1 MMNRFLNRST
11 LCWTF
16 VLVCLCISGAGT
28 AFAFDGNRAGFILG
42 IGAGGGY
49 ARDAVSIDSSDFG
62 FSGFSVDVSQS
73 HFAGKTD
80 FLIGYAPSNR
90 LAITWSSKV
99 SWYSSDDLIAN
110 GTYGLGITYF
120 LSEDINANFIQA
132 VIGFNNVSI
141 PFADKDEYEKRTW
154 TGFGLGIGFGREV
167 SKNWIIGL
175 DATWGRSASES
186 EDGFG
191 LTTFG
196 IGVYFSHIWY

>member
-11 LCWTF
+11 LCWAF
-16 VLVCLCISGAGT
+16 VLVCLCFSGAGT
-28 AFAFDGNRAGFILG
+28 AFAFDGNRAGFILS

-62 FSGFSVDVSQS
+62 ISGFSINVSQS
-73 HFAGKTD
+73 NFAGKTD

-99 SWYSSDDLIAN
+99 SWYSFTSPDDDAIIAS
-110 GTYGLGITYF
+110 GTAGLGITYF

-132 VIGFNNVSI
+132 VSGFNHVSA
-141 PFADKDEYEKRTW
+141 PFEEESGSS
-154 TGFGLGIGFGREV
+154 TGFGFSIGVGREV

-175 DATWGRSASES
+175 DATWGRPES
-186 EDGFG
+186 GW
-191 LTTFG
+191 TTFG

>member
-1 MMNRFLNRST
+1 MNRFLNRST
-11 LCWTF
+11 MCWAF
-16 VLVCLCISGAGT
+16 VLVCLCFSGAGT
-28 AFAFDGNRAGFILG
+28 AFAFDGFALDGNRAGFILG
-42 IGAGGGY
+42 LGAGGGY
-49 ARDAVSIDSSDFG
+49 ARDMEVEDSYTDSWSEFAV
-62 FSGFSVDVSQS
+62 
-73 HFAGKTD
+73 KTD